1 MFDDRTTPLFT
12 FQFDD
17 TDALSQLLTRLF
29 DPLEEEKD
37 TDPERGDV
45 ELRSDPILF
54 RPDQIQKIVQRASSW
69 YINKIRLNKLTEQN
83 IILSMTQMSL
93 ARRNEKGLVM
103 AIPSTTLWMSNLL
116 QT

>member
-29 DPLEEEKD
+29 DPLEEEKA
-37 TDPERGDV
+37 TDPESGDT
-45 ELRSDPILF
+45 ILF

-69 YINKIRLNKLTEQN
+69 YINKIRLNKLTEKN

-93 ARRNEKGLVM
+93 GRRDEKGLVL

>member
-29 DPLEEEKD
+29 DPLEEEKATNPASGD
-37 TDPERGDV
+37 TV
-45 ELRSDPILF
+45 LF

-69 YINKIRLNKLTEQN
+69 HINKIRLNKLTEKN

-93 ARRNEKGLVM
+93 GRRDEKGLVM

>member
-12 FQFDD
+12 FQFND

-29 DPLEEEKD
+29 DPLEEEKATD
-37 TDPERGDV
+37 TACGDT
-45 ELRSDPILF
+45 ILF

-69 YINKIRLNKLTEQN
+69 YINKIRLNKLTEKN

-93 ARRNEKGLVM
+93 GRRDEKGLVL

>member
-29 DPLEEEKD
+29 DPLEEEKA
-37 TDPERGDV
+37 TV
-45 ELRSDPILF
+45 LF